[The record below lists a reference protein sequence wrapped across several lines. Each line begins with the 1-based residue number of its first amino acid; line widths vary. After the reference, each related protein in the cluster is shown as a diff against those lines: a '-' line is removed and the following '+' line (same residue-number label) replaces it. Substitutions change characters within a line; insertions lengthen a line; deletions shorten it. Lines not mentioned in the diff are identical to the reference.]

1 MSSHGEFFFTEKLLR
16 GEAVSQSSLYTH
28 KSFVHWILYA
38 VNCTHRRLDPQKLPK
53 IKKGSH
59 DFLHPPAKKRL
70 PHAWTARC
78 KGESPFPLT
87 KLGSAPKSR
96 RAARTAVCNG
106 PLRRGGTRL
115 GPFSSVCTS
124 GRQPVSTAPHKIEA
138 CNVQAVGILPLCQAF
153 KLGCPQRH
161 STNPSKRG
169 PPTQVAKFQGACW
182 PCIGGSFGTR
192 NAWNLMIL
200 GLVPVELF
208 TSPNKKDDMS
218 PPTDTGFFKW
228 CSKPPNK
235 HQIAIRSPFCFS
247 FIPTNSWDS
256 QPYNS
261 SPIFITFW
269 NIGVGVIDQP

>member
-28 KSFVHWILYA
+28 KALCTESFMQSIVHTGAL
-38 VNCTHRRLDPQKLPK
+38 THRSFQK
-53 IKKGSH
+53 IKKAVMISCTH
-59 DFLHPPAKKRL
+59 QQKTPSACM
-70 PHAWTARC
+70 TARC

-192 NAWNLMIL
+192 NA
-200 GLVPVELF
+200 
-208 TSPNKKDDMS
+208 
-218 PPTDTGFFKW
+218 
-228 CSKPPNK
+228 
-235 HQIAIRSPFCFS
+235 
-247 FIPTNSWDS
+247 
-256 QPYNS
+256 
-261 SPIFITFW
+261 
-269 NIGVGVIDQP
+269 

>member
-1 MSSHGEFFFTEKLLR
+1 MIS
-16 GEAVSQSSLYTH
+16 
-28 KSFVHWILYA
+28 
-38 VNCTHRRLDPQKLPK
+38 CTHQQKTP
-53 IKKGSH
+53 S
-59 DFLHPPAKKRL
+59 ACM
-70 PHAWTARC
+70 TARC

-192 NAWNLMIL
+192 NA
-200 GLVPVELF
+200 
-208 TSPNKKDDMS
+208 
-218 PPTDTGFFKW
+218 
-228 CSKPPNK
+228 
-235 HQIAIRSPFCFS
+235 
-247 FIPTNSWDS
+247 
-256 QPYNS
+256 
-261 SPIFITFW
+261 
-269 NIGVGVIDQP
+269 

>member
-1 MSSHGEFFFTEKLLR
+1 MR

-28 KSFVHWILYA
+28 KALCTESFMQSIVHTGAL
-38 VNCTHRRLDPQKLPK
+38 THRSFQK
-53 IKKGSH
+53 IKKAVTISCAH
-59 DFLHPPAKKRL
+59 QQKTPSACM
-70 PHAWTARC
+70 TARC

-124 GRQPVSTAPHKIEA
+124 GRQPVSTAPHKIES

-161 STNPSKRG
+161 STNPSKCG

-192 NAWNLMIL
+192 NA
-200 GLVPVELF
+200 
-208 TSPNKKDDMS
+208 
-218 PPTDTGFFKW
+218 
-228 CSKPPNK
+228 
-235 HQIAIRSPFCFS
+235 
-247 FIPTNSWDS
+247 
-256 QPYNS
+256 
-261 SPIFITFW
+261 
-269 NIGVGVIDQP
+269 